1 MNNILFNVHDMVQ
14 VMTAVLCCLFGI
26 VVLVS
31 GKFKP
36 VSAMLLAGFMVAQA
50 LIASHELIM
59 YAEQFRY
66 HVLGF
71 SPNLF
76 FIGSFAYL
84 LDGPLIY
91 LYVSSLIYGDF
102 KLSRQH
108 LGHFVP
114 LMAYFIYMMVVFYS
128 QDLAFKHQIIHFFRF
143 DLISHYLP
151 IDALIKASRLFYLG
165 FCLLLIREYRDR
177 LKDTRSDIEAVD
189 LSWLKLLVIGFLVVI
204 FIALLLAIIKLLA
217 IYYYIEI
224 SLLVWM
230 GLTGYYLVF
239 LLVILLFFFSAV
251 NISSVERIEKRP
263 KKQLDNQEQ
272 LNPEYIERIERIMG
286 EQKPYLIPNINF
298 DSLSEKLDIPPREL
312 SFTLNGHFKMNF
324 YEFINFYRIQEAK
337 LILASKEHLDK
348 TITDI
353 FHHVGF
359 NSKSVFN
366 VFFKKYTG
374 MTPSEFRKQ
383 CQREN

>member
-1 MNNILFNVHDMVQ
+1 MKFELHDMATM
-14 VMTAVLCCLFGI
+14 MTVILCFLFAAMI
-26 VVLVS
+26 VAS

-36 VSAMLLAGFMVAQA
+36 VSAYLLSAFFLSQS
-50 LIASHELIM
+50 LLSLHELVL
-59 YAEQFRY
+59 YGDQLRY
-66 HVLGF
+66 TVLGI

-76 FIGSFAYL
+76 FIAGFGYAI
-84 LDGPLIY
+84 DGPLLY
-91 LYVSSLIYGDF
+91 LYANSLIRKDF
-102 KLSRQH
+102 RVGASHRLHIFPLAGYFVFLIFAYYIQEH
-108 LGHFVP
+108 LAKSQIIISYLFDKQWHFVTGDT
-114 LMAYFIYMMVVFYS
+114 LIKIIRLVYFLLALNLIKKYREQLKQSRSSIEDV
-128 QDLAFKHQIIHFFRF
+128 DLTWLKILVLGFSIV
-143 DLISHYLP
+143 
-151 IDALIKASRLFYLG
+151 ALIGVILSLAKVLTLFVEIKVVWLMFLG
-165 FCLLLIREYRDR
+165 LTTYYATL
-177 LKDTRSDIEAVD
+177 
-189 LSWLKLLVIGFLVVI
+189 FLVC
-204 FIALLLAIIKLLA
+204 
-217 IYYYIEI
+217 
-224 SLLVWM
+224 SLW
-230 GLTGYYLVF
+230 
-239 LLVILLFFFSAV
+239 FFSAL
-251 NISSVERIEKRP
+251 NISSVAELKDRAEESHADY
-263 KKQLDNQEQ
+263 QAD
-272 LNPEYIERIERIMG
+272 PEYIERIERIMG

-324 YEFINFYRIQEAK
+324 YEFINFYRIREAK

>member
-66 HVLGF
+66 QVLDF

-76 FIGSFAYL
+76 FIGGFAYAVDGAL
-84 LDGPLIY
+84 LY
-91 LYVSSLIYGDF
+91 LYANSLIRKDF
-102 KLSRQH
+102 RVRASHRLHIFPLLGYFVFLVFAYYIQEQSTKSEIIH
-108 LGHFVP
+108 LYFFDLQWHFVTSDT
-114 LMAYFIYMMVVFYS
+114 LIKIIRLVYFLLALNLIKKYREQLKQSRSSIEDV
-128 QDLAFKHQIIHFFRF
+128 DLTWLKILVLGFSIV
-143 DLISHYLP
+143 
-151 IDALIKASRLFYLG
+151 ALIGVILSLAKVLTLFVEIKVVWLMFLG
-165 FCLLLIREYRDR
+165 LTTYYATL
-177 LKDTRSDIEAVD
+177 
-189 LSWLKLLVIGFLVVI
+189 FLVC
-204 FIALLLAIIKLLA
+204 
-217 IYYYIEI
+217 
-224 SLLVWM
+224 SLW
-230 GLTGYYLVF
+230 
-239 LLVILLFFFSAV
+239 FFSAL
-251 NISSVERIEKRP
+251 NISSVAELKDRAEESHADY
-263 KKQLDNQEQ
+263 QAD
-272 LNPEYIERIERIMG
+272 PEYIERIERIMG

-324 YEFINFYRIQEAK
+324 YEFINFYRIREAK

>member
-1 MNNILFNVHDMVQ
+1 MNNILFNAHDMVQ

-26 VVLVS
+26 VILVS

-36 VSAMLLAGFMVAQA
+36 VSAILLAGFMVAQA

-66 HVLGF
+66 QVLDF

-76 FIGSFAYL
+76 FIGGFAYAVDGAL
-84 LDGPLIY
+84 LY
-91 LYVSSLIYGDF
+91 LYANSLIRKDF
-102 KLSRQH
+102 RVRASHRLHIFPLLGYFVFLVFAYYIREQSTKSEIIH
-108 LGHFVP
+108 LYFFDLQWHFVTSDT
-114 LMAYFIYMMVVFYS
+114 LIKIIRLVYFLLALNLIKKYREQLKQSRSSIEDVDLTWLKILVVGFS
-128 QDLAFKHQIIHFFRF
+128 IV
-143 DLISHYLP
+143 
-151 IDALIKASRLFYLG
+151 ALIGVILSLAKVLTLFVEIKVVWLMFLG
-165 FCLLLIREYRDR
+165 LTTYYVTL
-177 LKDTRSDIEAVD
+177 
-189 LSWLKLLVIGFLVVI
+189 FLVC
-204 FIALLLAIIKLLA
+204 
-217 IYYYIEI
+217 
-224 SLLVWM
+224 SLW
-230 GLTGYYLVF
+230 
-239 LLVILLFFFSAV
+239 FFSAL
-251 NISSVERIEKRP
+251 NISSVAELKDRAEESHADY
-263 KKQLDNQEQ
+263 QAD
-272 LNPEYIERIERIMG
+272 PEYIERIERIMG

>member
-66 HVLGF
+66 QVLDF

-76 FIGSFAYL
+76 FIGGFAYAVDGAL
-84 LDGPLIY
+84 LY
-91 LYVSSLIYGDF
+91 LYANSLIRKDF
-102 KLSRQH
+102 RVRASHRLH
-108 LGHFVP
+108 IFPLLGYFVFLVFAYYIQEQSTKSEIINLYLFDLQWHFVTSDT
-114 LMAYFIYMMVVFYS
+114 LIKIIRLVYFLLALNLIKKYREQLKQSRSSIEDV
-128 QDLAFKHQIIHFFRF
+128 DLTWLKILVLGFSIV
-143 DLISHYLP
+143 
-151 IDALIKASRLFYLG
+151 ALIGVILSLAKVLTLFVEIKVVWLMFLG
-165 FCLLLIREYRDR
+165 LTTYYATL
-177 LKDTRSDIEAVD
+177 
-189 LSWLKLLVIGFLVVI
+189 FLVC
-204 FIALLLAIIKLLA
+204 
-217 IYYYIEI
+217 
-224 SLLVWM
+224 SLW
-230 GLTGYYLVF
+230 
-239 LLVILLFFFSAV
+239 FFSAL
-251 NISSVERIEKRP
+251 NISSVAELKDRAEESHADY
-263 KKQLDNQEQ
+263 QAD
-272 LNPEYIERIERIMG
+272 PEYIERIERIMG

-324 YEFINFYRIQEAK
+324 YEFINFYRIREAK

>member
-66 HVLGF
+66 QVLDF

-76 FIGSFAYL
+76 FIGGFAYAVDGAL
-84 LDGPLIY
+84 LY
-91 LYVSSLIYGDF
+91 LYANSLIRKDF
-102 KLSRQH
+102 RVRASHRLHIFPLLGYFVFLVFAYYIQEQSTKSEIIH
-108 LGHFVP
+108 LYFFDLQWHFVTSDT
-114 LMAYFIYMMVVFYS
+114 LIKIIRLVYFLLALNLIKKYREQLKQSRSSIEDV
-128 QDLAFKHQIIHFFRF
+128 DLTWLKILVLGFSIV
-143 DLISHYLP
+143 
-151 IDALIKASRLFYLG
+151 ALIGVILSLAKVLTLFVEIKVVWLMFLG
-165 FCLLLIREYRDR
+165 LTTYYATL
-177 LKDTRSDIEAVD
+177 
-189 LSWLKLLVIGFLVVI
+189 FLVC
-204 FIALLLAIIKLLA
+204 
-217 IYYYIEI
+217 
-224 SLLVWM
+224 SLW
-230 GLTGYYLVF
+230 
-239 LLVILLFFFSAV
+239 FFSAL
-251 NISSVERIEKRP
+251 NISSVAELKDRAEESHADY
-263 KKQLDNQEQ
+263 QAD
-272 LNPEYIERIERIMG
+272 PEYIERIDRIMG

-324 YEFINFYRIQEAK
+324 YEFINFYRIREAK

-383 CQREN
+383 CQRVN

>member
-66 HVLGF
+66 QVLDF

-76 FIGSFAYL
+76 FIGGFAYAVDGAL
-84 LDGPLIY
+84 LY
-91 LYVSSLIYGDF
+91 LYANSLIRKDF
-102 KLSRQH
+102 RVRASHRLHIFPLLGYFVFLVFAYYIQEQSTKSEIIH
-108 LGHFVP
+108 LYFFDKQWHFVTSDT
-114 LMAYFIYMMVVFYS
+114 LIKIIRLVYFLLALNLIKKYREQLKQSRSSIEDV
-128 QDLAFKHQIIHFFRF
+128 DLTWLKILVLGFSIV
-143 DLISHYLP
+143 
-151 IDALIKASRLFYLG
+151 ALIGVILSLAKVLTLFVEIKVVWLMFLG
-165 FCLLLIREYRDR
+165 LTTYYATL
-177 LKDTRSDIEAVD
+177 
-189 LSWLKLLVIGFLVVI
+189 FLVC
-204 FIALLLAIIKLLA
+204 
-217 IYYYIEI
+217 
-224 SLLVWM
+224 SLW
-230 GLTGYYLVF
+230 
-239 LLVILLFFFSAV
+239 FFSAL
-251 NISSVERIEKRP
+251 NISSVAELKDRAEESHADY
-263 KKQLDNQEQ
+263 QAD
-272 LNPEYIERIERIMG
+272 PEYIERIERIMG

-324 YEFINFYRIQEAK
+324 YEFINFYRIREAK